1 MAFCTV
7 KAKEGLLKEFE
18 NIGDDEKFD
27 FIQRKQAERE
37 AIAAVS
43 SGLNLSTSKPNL
55 ILT

>member
-1 MAFCTV
+1 MAFCTA
-7 KAKEGLLKEFE
+7 KAKEGLLKVFE
-18 NIGDDEKFD
+18 NISDDEKFD
-27 FIQRKQAERE
+27 FVERKQAERE